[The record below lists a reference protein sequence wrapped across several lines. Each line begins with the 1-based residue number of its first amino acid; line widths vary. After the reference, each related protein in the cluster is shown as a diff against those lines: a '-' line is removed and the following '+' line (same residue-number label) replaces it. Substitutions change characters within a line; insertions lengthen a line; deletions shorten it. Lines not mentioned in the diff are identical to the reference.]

1 MQWRLLFFDM
11 IEKAELGWRKVRQ
24 WLDGLSLVHQFA
36 LAGSIV
42 VLIAMTV
49 IGRWVAAQI
58 EVGVVH
64 STSAAT
70 ALYMDAV
77 LAPVI
82 GKLKS
87 GRELDPVTQQ
97 RIDQILANK
106 EFGKEVV
113 SIKIWDKEGVVTYS
127 TQKQLIGQK
136 FTPSMHLKQAWNGD
150 VSAEF
155 DSLHDEE
162 DALERASGLKLLEMY
177 MPVRD
182 KSNGDIIAVAEF
194 YILEEA
200 LNSHLAM
207 AHQRSWLVVG
217 LVYLTMMAAL
227 YVIVRNGNRTI
238 ETQRRSLEARL
249 HQNER
254 LWLQVQRAYRRAENL
269 KERFLRKVGADLH
282 DGPAQLIGLAL
293 LRLDSLRP
301 SSDSSSSSN
310 MTKEATFDTVHD
322 TLKEAL
328 EEIRKQSAGLALPEL
343 EGANSREAI
352 ELAIAGHEK
361 RTDTT
366 VTADIALPEHALS
379 EEMKVCLY
387 RFIQEGLNNSFRHA
401 NAAEQ
406 EVRVSVTNS
415 NLVLEVND
423 RGPGI
428 TKQHD
433 FADGHGIGL
442 VALRDRVET
451 LGGRFALRPR
461 KGGGCS
467 LEANFNLNRLSIE
480 NV

>member
-1 MQWRLLFFDM
+1 M
-11 IEKAELGWRKVRQ
+11 
-24 WLDGLSLVHQFA
+24 
-36 LAGSIV
+36 
-42 VLIAMTV
+42 
-49 IGRWVAAQI
+49 
-58 EVGVVH
+58 
-64 STSAAT
+64 
-70 ALYMDAV
+70 
-77 LAPVI
+77 
-82 GKLKS
+82 
-87 GRELDPVTQQ
+87 
-97 RIDQILANK
+97 
-106 EFGKEVV
+106 

-182 KSNGDIIAVAEF
+182 KSNGEITAVAEF

-238 ETQRRSLEARL
+238 ETQRRSLETRL

-301 SSDSSSSSN
+301 SSDPSSSSN
-310 MTKEATFDTVHD
+310 MTKEATFDTVQD

-328 EEIRKQSAGLALPEL
+328 EEIRKQSRRAGAA
-343 EGANSREAI
+343 GVGRRE
-352 ELAIAGHEK
+352 
-361 RTDTT
+361 
-366 VTADIALPEHALS
+366 
-379 EEMKVCLY
+379 
-387 RFIQEGLNNSFRHA
+387 
-401 NAAEQ
+401 
-406 EVRVSVTNS
+406 
-415 NLVLEVND
+415 
-423 RGPGI
+423 
-428 TKQHD
+428 
-433 FADGHGIGL
+433 FA
-442 VALRDRVET
+442 
-451 LGGRFALRPR
+451 
-461 KGGGCS
+461 
-467 LEANFNLNRLSIE
+467 
-480 NV
+480 